1 MDCLSMGKK
10 RFRINPRLFKKIK
23 MTNYEQIIQL
33 TEVIT
38 NLEKDI
44 TSLADSKKTSSKDDL
59 SDLEQ
64 YYQYLESTLQELKN
78 QKEKLIS
85 EL

>member
-1 MDCLSMGKK
+1 MGKK
-10 RFRINPRLFKKIK
+10 RLRINSRLFKKIK

-44 TSLADSKKTSSKDDL
+44 TSLADSKKTSLKDDL

-64 YYQYLESTLQELKN
+64 YYQYLKSTLQELKI

>member
-1 MDCLSMGKK
+1 
-10 RFRINPRLFKKIK
+10 

>member
-1 MDCLSMGKK
+1 MGKK

-23 MTNYEQIIQL
+23 MTNYEQITQL
-33 TEVIT
+33 TEVIL

-44 TSLADSKKTSSKDDL
+44 TSLTETVSKDDL
-59 SDLEQ
+59 PNLEQ

>member
-1 MDCLSMGKK
+1 
-10 RFRINPRLFKKIK
+10 
-23 MTNYEQIIQL
+23 MTNYEQITQL

-44 TSLADSKKTSSKDDL
+44 TSLADSKKTASKNDL
-59 SDLEQ
+59 PDLEQ
-64 YYQYLESTLQELKN
+64 YYQYLENVLQELGS

>member
-1 MDCLSMGKK
+1 
-10 RFRINPRLFKKIK
+10 
-23 MTNYEQIIQL
+23 MTNYEQITQL
-33 TEVIT
+33 TDVIT

-44 TSLADSKKTSSKDDL
+44 VSLTNSKKTASNDDL
-59 SDLEQ
+59 PNLEQ
-64 YYQYLESTLQELKN
+64 YYQYLENILQELGS

>member
-1 MDCLSMGKK
+1 MGKK